1 MMSMSARL
9 GGGVFGRT
17 LRLEL
22 RRAVYSPR
30 FLLGVGLT
38 LVWMAFNAA
47 EAVGSYP
54 NAVFAG
60 IPVLLRLAITG
71 QLSTGPVLLAVATIP
86 HAFSYLAER
95 ECGFQQ
101 QAISRVGSVT
111 YARCKSIAI
120 FLSAFLMGAVAIAT
134 FIVIASIIGIPHT
147 VRYDEVEHTYA
158 VLAATMGPGWYYAIK
173 IFHIG
178 MVCGQAAVFSLLI
191 MTWVPNSYV
200 CFLSPL
206 IGYYLYECILSILSR
221 FIYNPFFFRLISG
234 DALFWG
240 QAAANP
246 LFSYLWT
253 IYLLS
258 FVTLC
263 YSVCFMIRVEKELA
277 K

>member
-1 MMSMSARL
+1 MA
-9 GGGVFGRT
+9 GGVFGRT

-111 YARCKSIAI
+111 YQEQYLPSHAFAI
-120 FLSAFLMGAVAIAT
+120 WG
-134 FIVIASIIGIPHT
+134 P
-147 VRYDEVEHTYA
+147 
-158 VLAATMGPGWYYAIK
+158 AALGLG
-173 IFHIG
+173 
-178 MVCGQAAVFSLLI
+178 
-191 MTWVPNSYV
+191 
-200 CFLSPL
+200 
-206 IGYYLYECILSILSR
+206 LSIVL
-221 FIYNPFFFRLISG
+221 L
-234 DALFWG
+234 L
-240 QAAANP
+240 
-246 LFSYLWT
+246 T
-253 IYLLS
+253 IGK
-258 FVTLC
+258 C
-263 YSVCFMIRVEKELA
+263 NVEADKE
-277 K
+277 